1 MTTWE
6 PSRNQALDL
15 SAGVTTASEA
25 RLYESFR
32 HFWHPVLYTYE
43 LTDAPQRV
51 TLCGQDLVVVRMNGE
66 VHAFNDLCPHRGS
79 RLSLGSVV
87 SGSSGREELRC
98 AYHGW
103 QYDDS
108 GSCSHIPQ
116 RPDLVGRLR
125 AQVKR
130 FGTTVAYGMVWV
142 CLADEP
148 YFDLPSFPEY
158 DQSTYTCLPYPS
170 TTWRCSAPRR
180 VENYTDL
187 SHFAFVH
194 DGLLGNSNEPEVPQ
208 HKVWREEPNVLRM
221 YFEKEVSH
229 REGGGRRGVRM
240 SKWSYHIYMPL
251 TVHIL
256 VDTEGDH
263 YPLFFHPSPVGPNE
277 IRNFTIAGCNFG
289 TNDTLYDDLVEL
301 TRKVYDQDQPVV
313 ESQRP
318 EMLTEDLTLEL
329 YVKEVDTFT
338 LNYRRWL
345 TEMAIE
351 LT

>member
-1 MTTWE
+1 MATWE
-6 PSRNQALDL
+6 PSKNQAIDL
-15 SAGVTTASEA
+15 SAEVTVESEA
-25 RLYESFR
+25 RLYKSFR

-51 TLCGQDLVVVRMNGE
+51 TLCGQDLVVVRLNGE

-87 SGSSGREELRC
+87 LGSSGRQELRC

-103 QYDDS
+103 QYDDC

-116 RPDLVGRLR
+116 RPDLVGKLR

-130 FGTTVAYGMVWV
+130 YNTTVAYGMVWV

-148 YFDLPSFPEY
+148 YFELPEFPEY
-158 DQSTYTCLPYPS
+158 DQPTYTCLPYPS

-180 VENYTDL
+180 IENYTDL

-194 DGLLGNSNEPEVPQ
+194 DGLLGDINEPQVPQ

-229 REGGGRRGVRM
+229 REGGGLPGERT
-240 SKWSYHIYMPL
+240 SKWIYHIYMPL

-277 IRNFTIAGCNFG
+277 IRNFTVAGCNFG
-289 TNDTLYDDLVEL
+289 SNDTLYDDLVEL
-301 TRKVYDQDQPVV
+301 TRKVYDQDQPIV

-318 EMLTEDLTLEL
+318 EMLSEDLTFEL

-345 TEMAIE
+345 VEIANE
-351 LT
+351 VA